1 MAFAQVTQ
9 AAMIKWVT
17 LTQPAM
23 LIDGVVSKIE
33 FCNLSREK
41 VCQQ

>member
-9 AAMIKWVT
+9 TAIIKWVP

-23 LIDGVVSKIE
+23 PIDGVVLKIE